1 MSFIS
6 IIIAHRVTIV
16 CCVRFGVRMSTN
28 RHGEA
33 GVAQVTK
40 QSEESLR
47 EPEKSWDCV
56 SAWVNCIRP
65 AARTPA
71 ARAHRMPRAPHAS
84 CAGVR
89 FAVRILRRRSR

>member
-1 MSFIS
+1 MAFIS

-71 ARAHRMPRAPHAS
+71 ARAPHAA